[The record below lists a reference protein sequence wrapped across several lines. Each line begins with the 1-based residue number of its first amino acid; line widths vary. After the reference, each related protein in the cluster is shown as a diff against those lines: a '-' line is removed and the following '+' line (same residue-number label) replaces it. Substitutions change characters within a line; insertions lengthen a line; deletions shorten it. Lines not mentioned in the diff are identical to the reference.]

1 MSSDNPKPN
10 PLLQEWN
17 TPFEIA
23 PFELI
28 RPEHYKPAVE
38 QAIEAAR
45 REIDTIISDPAEPDF
60 RNCVEALERA
70 GSRLNQ
76 ITALLFNLNSADT
89 TPELQA
95 AAMEV
100 SPLLTGFANDITLN
114 PELFR
119 KIRRVYDNI
128 DKFGLNAEQRILLDR
143 KYKGF
148 VRGGAAL
155 SDNDK
160 EKFREITVELS
171 TLSLKFEENVL
182 AETNDFTLLLTSEEE
197 LAGLPSGIREA
208 AAALAKEK
216 GLKGWLFTLHAPSFV
231 PFMQYADRR
240 DLREKLFRAYSVR
253 AFRGN
258 EHDNSTIMKRIVELR
273 LQLAQLLGFSD
284 YASYALEERMASTP
298 EEVNGF
304 LQKLLEASAPAGK
317 RDLHDMEQYAL
328 NIGHEGEIERW
339 DWAYYSEKLRM
350 ERFQIDDEA
359 LRPYMPLEKVKEAVL
374 GLATRLYGLTFRENG
389 EIPVYSNEVTAW
401 EVHDGKRG
409 IIAIL
414 MLDFHPRPGKSGGA
428 WMTGFR
434 EQSREHDGEQAVGQA
449 DRLAN
454 GQADG
459 QADGRGTF
467 QGKRNIPVVS
477 LVMNF
482 TRPTPARPSL
492 LSHSEMNTFLH
503 EFGHALH
510 GMLSDCTYE
519 SLAGTN
525 VKRDFVE
532 LPSQIMENWA
542 WEKEWLD
549 TWAAHWQ
556 TGEKIPDDILIKL
569 KQSLTYNEGYA
580 CMRQLSF
587 GLLDMAWHTLREPF
601 YGDIVTFERAAMAPA
616 LLLPHAEGSCI
627 SVSFAHLFSGGYAAG
642 YYGYKWAEVLDADA
656 FSLFRERGIFDRET
670 AMAFRHNIL
679 EKGGSREPDEL
690 YRAFRGR
697 EPSPEPLIERSG
709 FKKV

>member
-1 MSSDNPKPN
+1 MTSDNPNPN

-17 TPFEIA
+17 TPFNIV
-23 PFELI
+23 PFELVK
-28 RPEHYKPAVE
+28 PEHYKPAVE
-38 QAIEAAR
+38 QAIEMAH
-45 REIDTIISDPAEPDF
+45 REIDDIIADPAEPDF
-60 RNCVEALERA
+60 RKTIEALERA
-70 GSRLNQ
+70 GSLLNQ

-100 SPLLTGFANDITLN
+100 SPLLTNFANDITLN
-114 PELFR
+114 PELFH
-119 KIRRVYDNI
+119 KVKSIYDKM
-128 DKFGLNAEQRILLDR
+128 DHLGLNDEQRILLDR
-143 KYKGF
+143 KYRGF

-160 EKFREITVELS
+160 EKFRAITVELS

-182 AETNDFTLLLTSEEE
+182 AETNDFTLHLTSEDE

-216 GLKGWLFTLHAPSFV
+216 GLEGWLFTLHAPSFV

-240 DLREKLFRAYSVR
+240 DLRERLFRAFSVR
-253 AFRGN
+253 SFRGN
-258 EHDNSTIMKRIVELR
+258 EHDNSSIVKRIVDLR

-298 EEVNGF
+298 EEVHSF
-304 LQKLLEASAPAGK
+304 LQKLLEASTPAGK
-317 RDLHDMEQYAL
+317 RDLDEMEKYARRL
-328 NIGHEGEIERW
+328 GHEGRVERW
-339 DWAYYSEKLRM
+339 DWAYFSEKLRL
-350 ERFQIDDEA
+350 ERFNIDDEA
-359 LRPYMPLEKVKEAVL
+359 LRPYMPLDKVKEAVP
-374 GLATRLYGLTFRENG
+374 GLATTLYGLTFRENR
-389 EIPVYSNEVTAW
+389 EIPVYSREVTAY
-401 EVHDGKRG
+401 EVHDGERG

-428 WMTGFR
+428 WMTGYR
-434 EQSREHDGEQAVGQA
+434 EQSREPGTEADSHGEA
-449 DRLAN
+449 
-454 GQADG
+454 
-459 QADGRGTF
+459 GR
-467 QGKRNIPVVS
+467 RIIPVVS

-532 LPSQIMENWA
+532 LPSQILENWA

-556 TGEKIPDDILIKL
+556 TGEKIPVEILMKL
-569 KQSLTYNEGYA
+569 KESLTYNEGYA

-601 YGDIVTFERAAMAPA
+601 DSDIVTFERAVMAPA
-616 LLLPHAEGSCI
+616 LLLPHADGSCM

-656 FSLFRERGIFDRET
+656 FSLFKERGIFDRET
-670 AMAFRHNIL
+670 AQAFRKNIL

-690 YRAFRGR
+690 YRNFRGR
-697 EPSPEPLIERSG
+697 EPSLEPLIERSG
-709 FKKV
+709 FKQL